1 MMLQGFKSDLLFI
14 CAWSLAFQ
22 ILEKGKIF
30 VLHRVE
36 GRCHGWVLILI
47 IWSKKIHD
55 ELNMSHELELR
66 L

>member
-30 VLHRVE
+30 VLRRVE
-36 GRCHGWVLILI
+36 GRYYSHR
-47 IWSKKIHD
+47 KIYYD
-55 ELNMSHELELR
+55 FCIAGQERET
-66 L
+66 